1 MVGNPVVPA
10 VAPSA
15 RNQAEHGGDR
25 WPWRTHTFC
34 KAQHRVG
41 FDKDATTVEHNHR
54 FGIGSRH
61 VKFLQQGLPGLSLH
75 GTKAQISASRALED
89 ERHGAAAKIADAVE

>member
-1 MVGNPVVPA
+1 M
-10 VAPSA
+10 
-15 RNQAEHGGDR
+15 
-25 WPWRTHTFC
+25 HTFC

-61 VKFLQQGLPGLSLH
+61 VQFLQQGLPGLSLH
-75 GTKAQISASRALED
+75 GTKSQISASGALED